1 MKQMTMPRLELSTSV
16 LAVRMNQML
25 QEEFQLKLNKTVFW
39 TDSTAVLQYIK
50 NEDKRFYTFV
60 ANRLTVIHDGS
71 EPSQWNYVPTNINP
85 ADDVSLRLTAKE
97 LLNNVRWFRGPE
109 FLWENE
115 TSWPTCP
122 VSLARISDEDPE
134 VRDRGQVNHVTQM

>member
-1 MKQMTMPRLELSTSV
+1 M
-16 LAVRMNQML
+16 
-25 QEEFQLKLNKTVFW
+25 
-39 TDSTAVLQYIK
+39 
-50 NEDKRFYTFV
+50 

-85 ADDVSLRLTAKE
+85 ADDVSRRLTAKE

-134 VRDRGQVNHVTQM
+134 VRDRGQVNHVTQMSDKWPLDLMILRYS